1 MLRFVYF
8 NLQQQK
14 IQDLQLKKKKKYLH
28 LVSEFLVY
36 RLVVV
41 WNKPAHPS
49 RKSTPQG
56 S

>member
-1 MLRFVYF
+1 MLRFMYF

-14 IQDLQLKKKKKYLH
+14 IQDLQLKKKKYLH

-41 WNKPAHPS
+41 WNKPTHPS
-49 RKSTPQG
+49 QKSAPQG